1 MGIHVIGDNIA
12 RLSAVRS
19 ILEQQYTVT
28 SELLG
33 GATLRGNDIDAVVV
47 SADLRVVDNIS
58 ALKTVSGKLK
68 RISKRVFILEQK
80 ARLSVVQAYALGATD
95 VLAHPVNKAQLLG
108 RLADGTRSDAPSAI
122 LTMGLE
128 AAMAGAASIASMFQ
142 AVSSGTPIDV
152 SGVKDA
158 GRRIAESVAEDGLS
172 EWLATVRRHHEGT
185 YQHCLLVTGIAVDF
199 GLSLGVGGI
208 DIERLSSAAMFHDI
222 GKARIPLTIL
232 DKPGRLDSAER
243 ALVETHPAA
252 GYEVLKENAG
262 ISPEILDAVRH
273 HHEYLDGS
281 GYPDALSAANIS
293 DMVRLLT
300 IADIF
305 AALIEQRSY
314 KPTRSRE
321 EAYEIIRSMHGKL
334 EMPLVNAFRGVALT
348 R

>member
-128 AAMAGAASIASMFQ
+128 ATTS
-142 AVSSGTPIDV
+142 TLP
-152 SGVKDA
+152 
-158 GRRIAESVAEDGLS
+158 
-172 EWLATVRRHHEGT
+172 
-185 YQHCLLVTGIAVDF
+185 
-199 GLSLGVGGI
+199 
-208 DIERLSSAAMFHDI
+208 
-222 GKARIPLTIL
+222 
-232 DKPGRLDSAER
+232 
-243 ALVETHPAA
+243 
-252 GYEVLKENAG
+252 
-262 ISPEILDAVRH
+262 
-273 HHEYLDGS
+273 
-281 GYPDALSAANIS
+281 
-293 DMVRLLT
+293 
-300 IADIF
+300 
-305 AALIEQRSY
+305 
-314 KPTRSRE
+314 
-321 EAYEIIRSMHGKL
+321 
-334 EMPLVNAFRGVALT
+334 
-348 R
+348 